1 MQSLC
6 PRFGPRNPGSLAFHN
21 NNLDRKPIVLS
32 SLPSFRKCRDLA
44 FVSLYSRVLHCLELV
59 SETKDLSDYAAHLK
73 AHAAEIVTRFADG
86 KTVDR
91 LRTARAAELR
101 EREKQGESAARAS
114 EADTGTECMDNGV
127 SGDLTQGDMVFE
139 NAVLLLRDALI
150 LRLLTD
156 CIKCGDS
163 DRVLLVLK
171 VLALYYRGCGR
182 TKYAQEV
189 LFLIHN
195 FKHVW
200 PEPLRR
206 IVLKNWLVN
215 PTGKANAWVKVDLL
229 QEHLNF
235 WIKTIYKAHRSN
247 ASWEWLAMISP
258 CVDVLR
264 RLAASMNSTL
274 GAQQG
279 TKHTT
284 PSLERDIAHL
294 RASLRHFR
302 VYEVIPGREIDDG
315 SDNPVVPDSLTL
327 GLQRLGEPLKEFN
340 AVFAKLQAR
349 CRAPPLLGH
358 KYVRDNIAAPSASAS
373 APQAVA
379 PPLDDPQPAASHESD
394 ANDDAESSQ
403 EEESDTESDVE
414 NDVEN
419 DLVPQQ
425 VMSLDNA
432 GDVSLDMDDLSADN
446 FGLYF

>member
-1 MQSLC
+1 

-21 NNLDRKPIVLS
+21 NLLDRKPIVLS
-32 SLPSFRKCRDLA
+32 SLPSFRECRDLA

-59 SETKDLSDYAAHLK
+59 SETEDLSDYAAHVDFNQLK

-114 EADTGTECMDNGV
+114 EADTGTG
-127 SGDLTQGDMVFE
+127 GDMVFE
-139 NAVLLLRDALI
+139 NAVLLLCDALI

-163 DRVLLVLK
+163 GRVLLGLK

-235 WIKTIYKAHRSN
+235 WIKTIYKVHGSS

-294 RASLRHFR
+294 RASLRRFR

-349 CRAPPLLGH
+349 CRAPPLLGQH
-358 KYVRDNIAAPSASAS
+358 RGSEHERERTASRCTAT
-373 APQAVA
+373 Q
-379 PPLDDPQPAASHESD
+379 
-394 ANDDAESSQ
+394 
-403 EEESDTESDVE
+403 
-414 NDVEN
+414 
-419 DLVPQQ
+419 
-425 VMSLDNA
+425 
-432 GDVSLDMDDLSADN
+432 
-446 FGLYF
+446 

>member
-1 MQSLC
+1 
-6 PRFGPRNPGSLAFHN
+6 
-21 NNLDRKPIVLS
+21 
-32 SLPSFRKCRDLA
+32 
-44 FVSLYSRVLHCLELV
+44 
-59 SETKDLSDYAAHLK
+59 
-73 AHAAEIVTRFADG
+73 
-86 KTVDR
+86 
-91 LRTARAAELR
+91 
-101 EREKQGESAARAS
+101 
-114 EADTGTECMDNGV
+114 
-127 SGDLTQGDMVFE
+127 
-139 NAVLLLRDALI
+139 
-150 LRLLTD
+150 
-156 CIKCGDS
+156 
-163 DRVLLVLK
+163 
-171 VLALYYRGCGR
+171 
-182 TKYAQEV
+182 
-189 LFLIHN
+189 
-195 FKHVW
+195 
-200 PEPLRR
+200 
-206 IVLKNWLVN
+206 
-215 PTGKANAWVKVDLL
+215 
-229 QEHLNF
+229 
-235 WIKTIYKAHRSN
+235 
-247 ASWEWLAMISP
+247 MISP

-279 TKHTT
+279 MKHTT

-294 RASLRHFR
+294 RASLRRFR

-358 KYVRDNIAAPSASAS
+358 KYVRDNITAPSSSVS

-379 PPLDDPQPAASHESD
+379 PPLNDPQPAASHESD
-394 ANDDAESSQ
+394 ANDDAESSE

-414 NDVEN
+414 DDVEN